1 MLTDS
6 DKSAV
11 QLKKAVFQLE
21 TEIFNAFRAS
31 AFAVSIDHGRVY
43 AHWEDLIYSWQEG
56 VQNIRYNKYLKCS
69 PDAVSNESMER
80 TELNREQQRYLEE
93 RAHQILDHLLKEQQK
108 QAENLLE
115 RISDEIMQSSA
126 SLEQKKSYFDT
137 IDFVHTFYT

>member
-1 MLTDS
+1 
-6 DKSAV
+6 
-11 QLKKAVFQLE
+11 
-21 TEIFNAFRAS
+21 
-31 AFAVSIDHGRVY
+31 
-43 AHWEDLIYSWQEG
+43 
-56 VQNIRYNKYLKCS
+56 
-69 PDAVSNESMER
+69 MER

-137 IDFVHTFYT
+137 IRCV

>member
-1 MLTDS
+1 MRFL
-6 DKSAV
+6 
-11 QLKKAVFQLE
+11 
-21 TEIFNAFRAS
+21 
-31 AFAVSIDHGRVY
+31 
-43 AHWEDLIYSWQEG
+43 
-56 VQNIRYNKYLKCS
+56 
-69 PDAVSNESMER
+69 NESMER

-137 IDFVHTFYT
+137 IEGVFLEKRLTVSGQGEGTVLRINEMNLKMTKTCESIWWST